1 MLGLIVNADDFGFS
15 QEVNEGVCEAHRRGV
30 VTDASLLVRSP
41 HAGHAL
47 AQARRDGLTV
57 GLHIDLVTPYA
68 QACHPEFGPAGHLA
82 RELHNREYNR
92 QIGGVLS
99 CEELLKIRTEIRS
112 QIKEFTAMAGR
123 LPSHLDYHFGLHY
136 LPEVMAIYLL
146 TAEEFGLP
154 VRWGTQYAGSNPLAL
169 APARLCDGF
178 RGVTVGGVELFLS
191 LLEPPWEGAMEFLCH
206 PGYTTPGGLEDTYN
220 QERELELATLTDPRL
235 KHALQEMGITLVN
248 YDWLREHDERRA

>member
-15 QEVNEGVCEAHRRGV
+15 QEVNEGVVEAHRAGV
-30 VTDASLLVRSP
+30 VTDASLLVRAP

-47 AQARRDGLTV
+47 GLARAAALPV

-68 QACHPEFGPAGHLA
+68 QACHPEFGPHGHLA
-82 RELHNREYNR
+82 RELYNREFNR

-99 CEELLKIRTEIRS
+99 CEELLKIRAEIRN

-146 TAEEFGLP
+146 IAEEFRLP
-154 VRWGTQYAGSNPLAL
+154 VRWGVQYAGSNPLVL

-178 RGVTVGGVELFLS
+178 RGVASGGLELFLS
-191 LLEPPWEGAMEFLCH
+191 LLQQPWDGALEMLCH
-206 PGYTTPGGLEDTYN
+206 PGYATLGGLADAYN
-220 QERELELATLTDPRL
+220 HEREYELKTLTDPRL
-235 KHALQEMGITLVN
+235 KVALQEMGVILVN
-248 YDWLREHDERRA
+248 YDWLRQNAEPHR